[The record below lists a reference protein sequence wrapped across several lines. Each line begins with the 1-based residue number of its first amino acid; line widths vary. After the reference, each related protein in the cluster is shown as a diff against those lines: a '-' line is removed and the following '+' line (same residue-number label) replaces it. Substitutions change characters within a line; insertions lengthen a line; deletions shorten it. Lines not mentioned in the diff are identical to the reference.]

1 MSNNFFLFTIT
12 FEKVLGTEYLRKF
25 NFFLKSFK
33 QFSSSEK
40 QSELESELG
49 QELQY
54 FFLNN

>member
-54 FFLNN
+54 FF